1 MKNTKK
7 DYAKMNLLT
16 DLKIVELL
24 GTCTKS
30 TTIAVEYIVDESKSR
45 TIQGKKQLQKRVF
58 IGNLFLNHNYTNK
71 VQNLTDNKDFEAH
84 EMKGKSRISTTFVVS
99 DKTEEI
105 LLDGKI
111 LKSESV
117 KRMAF
122 YHNSEEISED
132 KAKELNLFAP
142 AYFDTD
148 NTKTSGRGSVSV
160 EDDFRMITLGIAKIK
175 YLKCFGKEY
184 AR

>member
-1 MKNTKK
+1 MKNSKK

-16 DLKIVELL
+16 DLKIIELL
-24 GTCTKS
+24 GSYTKS
-30 TTIAVEYIVDESKSR
+30 TTIAIEYVTDESDSR
-45 TIQGKKQLQKRVF
+45 TIKGEKQVQKRVF
-58 IGNLFLNHNYTNK
+58 IGNLFLNHDYAKK

-84 EMKGKSRISTTFVVS
+84 EMKGKSRISTTLILS
-99 DKTEEI
+99 DKTSNI

-117 KRMAF
+117 KHLA
-122 YHNSEEISED
+122 YYYNGNEISKQQGKD
-132 KAKELNLFAP
+132 LNLFTP
-142 AYFDTD
+142 NFDNKD
-148 NTKTSGRGSVSV
+148 KQKTSGRGSVSV
-160 EDDFRMITLGIAKIK
+160 EDDFRMITLGITKIK

>member
-1 MKNTKK
+1 MKNSK

-16 DLKIVELL
+16 DLKIIELL
-24 GTCTKS
+24 GSYTKS
-30 TTIAVEYIVDESKSR
+30 TAIAIEYVTDESQSR
-45 TIQGKKQLQKRVF
+45 TIKGEKQLQKRVF
-58 IGNLFLNHNYTNK
+58 IGNLFLNHDYAKK

-84 EMKGKSRISTTFVVS
+84 EMKGKTRVSTTFVVS
-99 DKTEEI
+99 DKTDEI
-105 LLDGKI
+105 LLDGKV

-117 KRMAF
+117 KRLAF
-122 YHNSEEISED
+122 YHNGNEISED

-142 AYFDTD
+142 AYGQPKPT
-148 NTKTSGRGSVSV
+148 TSGRGSVAI

-175 YLKCFGKEY
+175 YLKCFGVEY

>member
-1 MKNTKK
+1 MRNSK

-24 GTCTKS
+24 GSYTKS
-30 TTIAVEYIVDESKSR
+30 TTIAIEYVVDESKSR
-45 TIQGKKQLQKRVF
+45 TIKGQKQLQKRVF
-58 IGNLFLNHNYTNK
+58 VGNLFLNHDYAKK
-71 VQNLTDNKDFEAH
+71 VQNLTDNKDFEAN
-84 EMKGKSRISTTFVVS
+84 EMKGKSRISTTLILS

-117 KRMAF
+117 KRLAF
-122 YHNSEEISED
+122 YHNGNEISED

-148 NTKTSGRGSVSV
+148 NTKTSGRGSVSI
-160 EDDFRMITLGIAKIK
+160 EDDFRMITLGITKIK

>member
-1 MKNTKK
+1 MKNSK

-16 DLKIVELL
+16 DLKIIELL
-24 GTCTKS
+24 GSYTKS
-30 TTIAVEYIVDESKSR
+30 TAIAIEYVVDESQSR
-45 TIQGKKQLQKRVF
+45 TVKGQKQLQKRVF
-58 IGNLFLNHNYTNK
+58 VGNLFLNHNYAKK
-71 VQNLTDNKDFEAH
+71 VQNLTDNKDFEAQ
-84 EMKGKSRISTTFVVS
+84 EMKGKTRVSSTLIQS
-99 DKTEEI
+99 EKTSEI

-117 KRMAF
+117 KRICF
-122 YHNSEEISED
+122 YHNGNEITED
-132 KAKELNLFAP
+132 NAKELNLFAP

-148 NTKTSGRGSVSV
+148 KTKTSGRGSVSI
-160 EDDFRMITLGIAKIK
+160 EDDFRMITLGINKIK

>member
-1 MKNTKK
+1 MKNSK

-16 DLKIVELL
+16 DLKIIELL
-24 GTCTKS
+24 GSYTKS
-30 TTIAVEYIVDESKSR
+30 TTIAIEYVVDESKSR
-45 TIQGKKQLQKRVF
+45 TIKGQKQLQKRVF

-117 KRMAF
+117 KRLAF
-122 YHNSEEISED
+122 YHNGNEISED
-132 KAKELNLFAP
+132 NAKDLNLFAP
-142 AYFDTD
+142 AYFDKD
-148 NTKTSGRGSVSV
+148 TKTSGRGTVSV
-160 EDDFRMITLGIAKIK
+160 EDDFKMITLGIAKIK
-175 YLKCFGKEY
+175 YLKCFGEEY

>member
-1 MKNTKK
+1 MKSSK
-7 DYAKMNLLT
+7 KMNLLT
-16 DLKIVELL
+16 DLVIIELL
-24 GTCTKS
+24 GNYTKS
-30 TTIAVEYIVDESKSR
+30 TAIAIEYVTDESQSR
-45 TIQGKKQLQKRVF
+45 TIKGEKQLQKRVY

-84 EMKGKSRISTTFVVS
+84 EMKGKSRISTTLIQS
-99 DKTEEI
+99 EKSGEI

-117 KRMAF
+117 KRICF
-122 YHNSEEISED
+122 YHNNEEISEA

-142 AYFDTD
+142 AYGQPKAT
-148 NTKTSGRGSVSV
+148 TSGRGSVSV

-175 YLKCFGKEY
+175 YLKFKGEEY
-184 AR
+184 GR

>member
-1 MKNTKK
+1 MKNSK

-16 DLKIVELL
+16 DLKIIELL
-24 GTCTKS
+24 GSYTKS
-30 TTIAVEYIVDESKSR
+30 TTIAIEYVVDESKSR
-45 TIQGKKQLQKRVF
+45 TIKGEKQLQKRVF
-58 IGNLFLNHNYTNK
+58 IGNLYLNHNYANK

-84 EMKGKSRISTTFVVS
+84 EMKGKSRISTTFVIS

-117 KRMAF
+117 KRLAF

-132 KAKELNLFAP
+132 NAKDLNLFAP

-160 EDDFRMITLGIAKIK
+160 EDDFRMITLGITKIK
-175 YLKCFGKEY
+175 YLKCFGEEY

>member
-1 MKNTKK
+1 MKNSKK

-16 DLKIVELL
+16 DLKIIELL

-30 TTIAVEYIVDESKSR
+30 TTIAVEYVTDESKSR
-45 TIQGKKQLQKRVF
+45 TIKGQKQLQKRVF

-122 YHNSEEISED
+122 YHNGNEISED

-148 NTKTSGRGSVSV
+148 NTKTSGRGSVSI

-175 YLKCFGKEY
+175 YLKCFGEEY

>member
-1 MKNTKK
+1 MKNAK
-7 DYAKMNLLT
+7 KMNLLT
-16 DLKIVELL
+16 DLVIIELL
-24 GTCTKS
+24 GNYTKS
-30 TTIAVEYIVDESKSR
+30 TAIAIEYVTDESKSR
-45 TIQGKKQLQKRVF
+45 TIKGEKQLQKRVY

-84 EMKGKSRISTTFVVS
+84 EMKGKSRISTTLIQS
-99 DKTEEI
+99 EKSGEI

-117 KRMAF
+117 KRVCF
-122 YHNSEEISED
+122 YHNGNEISED

-175 YLKCFGKEY
+175 YIKFKGEEY
-184 AR
+184 GR

>member
-1 MKNTKK
+1 MKNSK
-7 DYAKMNLLT
+7 KMNLLT

-24 GTCTKS
+24 GNYTKS
-30 TTIAVEYIVDESKSR
+30 TAIAIEYVTDESQSR
-45 TIQGKKQLQKRVF
+45 TIKGEKQLQKRVY

-84 EMKGKSRISTTFVVS
+84 EMKGKTRVSTTLIQS
-99 DKTEEI
+99 EKTGEI

-117 KRMAF
+117 KRLAF
-122 YHNSEEISED
+122 YHNGNEISED

-142 AYFDTD
+142 AYGQQKT
-148 NTKTSGRGSVSV
+148 TTSGRGSVAI
-160 EDDFRMITLGIAKIK
+160 EDDFRMITLGIAKITYIK
-175 YLKCFGKEY
+175 FKGEEY
-184 AR
+184 QR

>member
-1 MKNTKK
+1 MKNSK

-16 DLKIVELL
+16 DLKIIELL

-30 TTIAVEYIVDESKSR
+30 TTIAVEYVVDESDSR
-45 TIQGKKQLQKRVF
+45 TIKGEKQVQKRVF
-58 IGNLFLNHNYTNK
+58 IGNLFLNHDYAKK

-84 EMKGKSRISTTFVVS
+84 EMKGKSRISTTFVLS
-99 DKTEEI
+99 EKTNNI

-117 KRMAF
+117 KHLAY
-122 YHNSEEISED
+122 YHNGNEITED
-132 KAKELNLFAP
+132 EGKALNLFTP
-142 AYFDTD
+142 NFYNKDKQ
-148 NTKTSGRGSVSV
+148 KTSGRGSVSV
-160 EDDFRMITLGIAKIK
+160 EDDFRMITLGITKIK
-175 YLKCFGKEY
+175 YLKCFGEEY

>member
-1 MKNTKK
+1 MKNSK

-16 DLKIVELL
+16 DLKIIELL
-24 GTCTKS
+24 GSYTKS
-30 TTIAVEYIVDESKSR
+30 TAIAIEYVTDESQSR
-45 TIQGKKQLQKRVF
+45 TIKGEKALQKHVF

-71 VQNLTDNKDFEAH
+71 VQNLTGNKDFAPH
-84 EMKGKSRISTTFVVS
+84 EMKGKTRIEKSTTLIHS
-99 DKTEEI
+99 EKSGEI

-117 KRMAF
+117 KRLAF
-122 YHNSEEISED
+122 YHNGNEISED

-142 AYFDTD
+142 AYGKPKAT
-148 NTKTSGRGSVSV
+148 TSGRGSVSV

-175 YLKCFGKEY
+175 YLKCFGEEY

>member
-117 KRMAF
+117 TRMGF
-122 YHNSEEISED
+122 YHNGNEISED

-175 YLKCFGKEY
+175 YLKCFGEEY